1 MLISECLGKW
11 PVFDSSEVVL
21 TLPWPFWT
29 DFSYF
34 LRSEKA
40 LAWELKLMPRS
51 LGKPE
56 NLLVSGHT
64 FSFTSWADTLKASP
78 IMMREEKE
86 EVSGNSSQVCPEEVL
101 RA

>member
-1 MLISECLGKW
+1 
-11 PVFDSSEVVL
+11 
-21 TLPWPFWT
+21 
-29 DFSYF
+29 
-34 LRSEKA
+34 
-40 LAWELKLMPRS
+40 MPRS
-51 LGKPE
+51 LVKPE